1 MRKTLSLALVGA
13 TILAS
18 AACASADGAGRLAAI
33 SPDTETDPPSAGNP
47 DLALTGSRPLP
58 RFRLKKAMHHVRRL
72 AARIGVRVRATRG
85 ERRGITYT
93 KNRLRDLGYNTD
105 IQKFSVDS
113 RRSRNVVAWWPGSDT
128 HPLVVGAHI
137 DSVPRS
143 PGANDNASGVAVML
157 EMARIFADR
166 RQGQWLRFVGF
177 GSEEYGRDGRHHV
190 GSAVYVRRLR
200 ERAIERSPGMISIDM
215 IADGRPLITGTA
227 GIGPP
232 RVARAIHRKLDRAGF
247 AVDYRVTCDC
257 SDNGPF
263 ERAGIPA
270 AFVWSGLEPNYHD
283 PSDTPRRLKKQDLR
297 RTGKAM
303 RTFLRQVDRG
313 MIRYLRGV

>member
-1 MRKTLSLALVGA
+1 MPALAV
-13 TILAS
+13 AS
-18 AACASADGAGRLAAI
+18 FACASDRAAGRAEARLAL
-33 SPDTETDPPSAGNP
+33 PMGPAGGSEANLASTQEP
-47 DLALTGSRPLP
+47 DLAITGSQRLG
-58 RFRLKKAMHHVRRL
+58 RFKLKKAMHHVRRL

-85 ERRGITYT
+85 ERRGTTYT
-93 KNRLRDLGYNTD
+93 KNRLRDLGYSTD
-105 IQKFSVDS
+105 IQKFSVDG
-113 RRSRNVVAWWPGSDT
+113 RRSRNVVAWWPGSDK

-190 GSAVYVRRLR
+190 GSEIYVRRLR
-200 ERAIERSPGMISIDM
+200 PRAKDRAPGMISIDM

-232 RVARAIHRKLDRAGF
+232 RVARAIHRKLDRPDF

-270 AFVWSGLEPNYHD
+270 AFVWSGFEPNYHD
-283 PSDTPRRLKKQDLR
+283 PSDTPRRLKKRDLR

-303 RTFLRQVDRG
+303 RVFLREVDRG
-313 MIRYLRGV
+313 MIRYFRGV